1 MIMSTHTL
9 NLTPKVYEYYQ
20 AHATREPKILSELRE
35 YTAKEFSSKAI
46 MQISPEQGQFMALLV
61 KIMNAKKI
69 LEIGTFTGYSALW
82 MALSLPADGKIVT
95 CDIDADITGVAKK
108 FWQQAGVL
116 EKIESKLGEASVT
129 LQQLISTNENGF
141 AEKNIFD
148 FAFIDAD
155 KVGYDRYYEQ
165 CLLLVR
171 SGGVIAIDNT
181 LQDGLV
187 ADPENESPNVKAIRH
202 LNDKILN
209 DRRVLMNMLPVSDGL
224 TLVYKL

>member
-1 MIMSTHTL
+1 MSTHTL

-20 AHATREPKILSELRE
+20 VHAVREPKILSELRE

-46 MQISPEQGQFMALLV
+46 MQISPEQGQFMALMV

-95 CDIDADITGVAKK
+95 CDVNADVTEVAKK
-108 FWQQAGVL
+108 FWQQAGML
-116 EKIESKLGEASVT
+116 EKIESKLGEASAT
-129 LQQLISTNENGF
+129 LQQLISTQ
-141 AEKNIFD
+141 KNVFD
-148 FAFIDAD
+148 LAFIDAD
-155 KVGYDRYYEQ
+155 KVGYDQYYEQ

-187 ADPENESPNVKAIRH
+187 ADPENQSPNVKAIRH

-209 DRRVLMNMLPVSDGL
+209 DRRVLMNMLPISDGL